1 MSEGNKNPPKRTQSK
16 KGPSGNPGGR
26 QRGIASFGRL
36 DIRKVARVQISIEVD
51 GVPTKMPRWEALMR
65 QIYTMALGKDPS
77 ATRLL
82 RQIRKYFP
90 GTCRPATLLPLILL
104 KPMRGSSS
112 IGARAM
118 VVGLTEAMITSVSI
132 TKPVPRVTVASRHA
146 V

>member
-1 MSEGNKNPPKRTQSK
+1 
-16 KGPSGNPGGR
+16 
-26 QRGIASFGRL
+26 
-36 DIRKVARVQISIEVD
+36 
-51 GVPTKMPRWEALMR
+51 MR

-77 ATRLL
+77 ACFAKSENTSR
-82 RQIRKYFP
+82 